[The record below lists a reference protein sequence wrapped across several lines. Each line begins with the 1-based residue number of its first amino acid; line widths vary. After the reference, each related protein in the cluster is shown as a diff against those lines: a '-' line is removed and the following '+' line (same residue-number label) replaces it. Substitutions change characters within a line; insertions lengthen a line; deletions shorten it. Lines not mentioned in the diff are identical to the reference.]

1 MTKAVAAALWLEHT
15 ALGPTAT
22 CFLQVQ
28 RHLRGEDLEGPEG
41 VATTPGHKQSQ
52 RVEGERGAPLGEGP
66 AALTLGPQL
75 GGSSCEDE
83 AGQPALPGG

>member
-1 MTKAVAAALWLEHT
+1 MAAALWLEHT